1 MKQLSLFDT
10 DKETIKITKPIRL
23 IELFAGYGSQ
33 AMAMKRL
40 GVNFETYRM
49 IEFDKYAVNSYNAV
63 HNTQYEPT
71 DITEIHGSD
80 LGIIDTEKY
89 EYIMS
94 YSFPCTDISLAG
106 KQKGMSKDSK
116 TRSSLLWEVERI
128 LTELKESDD
137 PLPQIL
143 FMENVSAIHNKK
155 NMPDFFAWIEFLESL
170 GYHSFYQDLNAK
182 DYGIPQSR
190 NRCFMFSFLEDV
202 TYEFPEPFPLK
213 KLLADILER
222 NVDEKYYIKT
232 EKAEKLIK
240 DLIARNIL
248 PSCCDSLNEEEQ
260 DATTSLDTYPNNK
273 EDSVIANPQ
282 IKQIGN
288 LVEREN
294 YANPQVGRVYASN
307 GVAPTLSTMQGGDRQ
322 PKVIVKSNICID
334 DTQGFEDKPR
344 VYNNTA
350 PSLRSQ
356 RSGLKTIVAMRG
368 RYVNPSG
375 DKETKQQLEPQMN
388 GTCNALA
395 TAQKDNLV
403 LENTVINDRGFRD
416 KEPQI
421 SQGYAPTLRAES
433 HGNLPKVVEKVG
445 QISNNGSQCGTVF
458 SDRGLAPTIV
468 AGCHGYANQHV
479 YTAYRIRKLTPLEC
493 FRLMGVSDDDALKM
507 MKINS
512 NTQCYKQA
520 GNSIV
525 VDVMVEMFKNL
536 HIDNVKK

>member
-1 MKQLSLFDT
+1 MNNDQLSLFDINKK
-10 DKETIKITKPIRL
+10 DVEITKPIRL

-40 GVNFETYRM
+40 GINFESYRM
-49 IEFDKYAVNSYNAV
+49 IEFDKYAVKSYNAV
-63 HNTQYEPT
+63 HNTNYDTT
-71 DITEIHGSD
+71 DIRDIHGSD
-80 LGIIDTEKY
+80 LGIVDTDLY
-89 EYIMS
+89 EYFMT

-106 KQKGMSKDSK
+106 KQLGMSKDSN

-128 LTELKESDD
+128 LTELKESDS

-143 FMENVSAIHNKK
+143 FMENVPAVHNKK
-155 NMPDFFAWIEFLESL
+155 NLPDFQKWIQFLEQL
-170 GYHSFYQDLNAK
+170 GYHSFYHDLNAK
-182 DYGIPQSR
+182 DYGVPQSR
-190 NRCFMFSFLEDV
+190 NRCFMFSFLDDV
-202 TYEFPEPFPLK
+202 RYEFPAPFSLENPLSA
-213 KLLADILER
+213 LLEKE
-222 NVDEKYYIKT
+222 VDEKYYIKT

-240 DLIARNIL
+240 DLIAKNIL
-248 PSCCDSLNEEEQ
+248 S
-260 DATTSLDTYPNNK
+260 DTNK
-273 EDSVIANPQ
+273 ENKSFNNNDSTKQKGETPVIDSK

-294 YANPQVGRVYASN
+294 YANLQVERVYASN

-388 GTCNALA
+388 GTCNALT

-403 LENTVINDRGFRD
+403 LENTVINDRGFKD

-421 SQGYAPTLRAES
+421 SHGYIPTLRAEA
-433 HGNLPKVVEKVG
+433 HGNLPKIVERVG
-445 QISNNGSQCGTVF
+445 QISNEGSQCGVVF

-468 AGCHGYANQHV
+468 AGSHGYANQHV

-493 FRLMGVSDDDALKM
+493 FRLMGVSDEDAFKM
-507 MKINS
+507 MEINS
-512 NTQCYKQA
+512 NAQCYKQA

-525 VDVMVEMFKNL
+525 VDVMVEMFKKLNI
-536 HIDNVKK
+536 HNN

>member
-1 MKQLSLFDT
+1 
-10 DKETIKITKPIRL
+10 
-23 IELFAGYGSQ
+23 
-33 AMAMKRL
+33 
-40 GVNFETYRM
+40 
-49 IEFDKYAVNSYNAV
+49 
-63 HNTQYEPT
+63 
-71 DITEIHGSD
+71 
-80 LGIIDTEKY
+80 
-89 EYIMS
+89 
-94 YSFPCTDISLAG
+94 
-106 KQKGMSKDSK
+106 
-116 TRSSLLWEVERI
+116 
-128 LTELKESDD
+128 
-137 PLPQIL
+137 
-143 FMENVSAIHNKK
+143 
-155 NMPDFFAWIEFLESL
+155 
-170 GYHSFYQDLNAK
+170 
-182 DYGIPQSR
+182 
-190 NRCFMFSFLEDV
+190 MFSFLEDV

-213 KLLADILER
+213 KLLADVLER

-260 DATTSLDTYPNNK
+260 DVATSLDTYPDNK
-273 EDSVIANPQ
+273 EDSVITNPQ

-294 YANPQVGRVYASN
+294 YANPQVGRVYAGN

-334 DTQGFEDKPR
+334 DTQGVEDKPR

-368 RYVNPSG
+368 RYVDPNG
-375 DKETKQQLEPQMN
+375 NKETKQQLEPQMN
-388 GTCNALA
+388 GTCNAL
-395 TAQKDNLV
+395 TTVQKDNLV
-403 LENTVINDRGFRD
+403 LENTVINDRGFKD

-445 QISNNGSQCGTVF
+445 QISNDGSQCGTVF

-507 MKINS
+507 MQINS

-536 HIDNVKK
+536 HINNVKK

>member
-1 MKQLSLFDT
+1 
-10 DKETIKITKPIRL
+10 
-23 IELFAGYGSQ
+23 
-33 AMAMKRL
+33 
-40 GVNFETYRM
+40 
-49 IEFDKYAVNSYNAV
+49 
-63 HNTQYEPT
+63 
-71 DITEIHGSD
+71 
-80 LGIIDTEKY
+80 
-89 EYIMS
+89 
-94 YSFPCTDISLAG
+94 
-106 KQKGMSKDSK
+106 MSKDSK

-128 LTELKESDD
+128 LTELKESNA

-155 NMPDFFAWIEFLESL
+155 NMPDFLAWIEFLESL

-248 PSCCDSLNEEEQ
+248 PSCCDSLNEEE
-260 DATTSLDTYPNNK
+260 LDTPTNLAAYPDNK
-273 EDSVIANPQ
+273 ENSVIANPQ

-294 YANPQVGRVYASN
+294 YANPQVGRVYAGN

-334 DTQGFEDKPR
+334 DTQEFEDKPR
-344 VYNNTA
+344 VYNNTV

-388 GTCNALA
+388 GTYNAL
-395 TAQKDNLV
+395 TTVQKDNLV
-403 LENTVINDRGFRD
+403 LENTVINDKGFKD

-445 QISNNGSQCGTVF
+445 QISNDGSQCGTVF

-479 YTAYRIRKLTPLEC
+479 YTAYRIRKLT
-493 FRLMGVSDDDALKM
+493 
-507 MKINS
+507 
-512 NTQCYKQA
+512 
-520 GNSIV
+520 
-525 VDVMVEMFKNL
+525 
-536 HIDNVKK
+536 